1 MRQKLFSRALLALL
15 SVGLV
20 CLTGPARARA
30 AQEVDAPR
38 ITLAEFKALLASA
51 SPPYVLDVRGVI
63 DSKIRG
69 AHHIPLSELEA
80 RLGEIPRDRPIV
92 TYCA

>member
-1 MRQKLFSRALLALL
+1 MKQKQL
-15 SVGLV
+15 SL
-20 CLTGPARARA
+20 CLTLIALACALVAPARA
-30 AQEVDAPR
+30 AQDDGVPR

-51 SPPYVLDVRGVI
+51 SPPFVIDVRTGN

-69 AHHIPLSELEA
+69 AHAIPLGDIEA
-80 RLGEIPRDRPIV
+80 RLSEIPRDRPIV

>member
-1 MRQKLFSRALLALL
+1 MRQKLFSRGLLAALAL
-15 SVGLV
+15 GMLV
-20 CLTGPARARA
+20 LAGSAHARA
-30 AQEVDAPR
+30 AQDVDAPR

-63 DSKIRG
+63 DAKIRG
-69 AHHIPLSELEA
+69 AHHIPLSDLEA
-80 RLGEIPRDRPIV
+80 RLSEIPRDRPIV

>member
-1 MRQKLFSRALLALL
+1 MRQKFYSLCLLCVLVLALA
-15 SVGLV
+15 
-20 CLTGPARARA
+20 PQRA
-30 AQEVDAPR
+30 AAQGDGVPR

-51 SPPYVLDVRGVI
+51 SPPFVIDVRSGI
-63 DSKIRG
+63 DSKILG
-69 AHHIPLSELEA
+69 AHHIPLGDIEV